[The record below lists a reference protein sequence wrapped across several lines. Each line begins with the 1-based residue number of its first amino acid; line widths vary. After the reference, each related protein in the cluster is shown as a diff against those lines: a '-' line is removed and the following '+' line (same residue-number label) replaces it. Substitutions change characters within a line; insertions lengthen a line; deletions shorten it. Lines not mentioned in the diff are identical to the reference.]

1 LRHTYVVL
9 ERFSTRMLRT
19 VGTTFLVV
27 FAAISAGCGGGTSG
41 GGGSTAAGNPATGAT
56 SAAPVL
62 HPAVK
67 SIPAG
72 DNPHSVLVAGGAIW
86 VADFGGPVRE
96 FDTRGHQLR
105 VIKLDEQAVAPGP
118 SALWV
123 GELSNSN
130 SGPQGPLA
138 EVDAR
143 TGKVVR
149 RFAARDPV
157 DVLAVGG
164 GALWAASRFTSRITR
179 ISLPGGA
186 QRTFRLPGTPT
197 AIALGPGS
205 VWVAY
210 GQAGTSQAVGQ
221 PDTGA
226 GGVVKLDPTTG
237 RQTAQ
242 QSEGAVP
249 TALVVAH
256 GTVWVA
262 LANDLNELDRIDEAT
277 GKSVPGAPTVSV
289 GKQPTDLVFAD
300 GSVWALNYSD
310 ATVTRVDPA
319 TGRPTATIAFAAPT
333 NPDRLAANTP
343 IRLAITPGL
352 LWVTDAEANALR
364 RLPDR

>member
-1 LRHTYVVL
+1 
-9 ERFSTRMLRT
+9 MLRT
-19 VGTTFLVV
+19 SGTTFIVV
-27 FAAISAGCGGGTSG
+27 FIAGSAGCGAGMSGRGGATV
-41 GGGSTAAGNPATGAT
+41 ARNPPAGAT
-56 SAAPVL
+56 SVAPVL
-62 HPAVK
+62 HPAVQ

-72 DNPHSVLVAGGAIW
+72 DNPHNVLVAGGAIW

-105 VIKLDEQAVAPGP
+105 IVKLDEQSMAPGP
-118 SALWV
+118 SALWIGV
-123 GELSNSN
+123 LSNSN
-130 SGPQGPLA
+130 TGPQGPLA

-143 TGKVVR
+143 TGRVLR
-149 RFAARDPV
+149 RLATRDPV

-164 GALWAASRFTSRITR
+164 GAVWAASRFARRITR

-186 QRTFRLPGTPT
+186 QRTVRLPGTPT
-197 AIALGPGS
+197 AIALGTGS

-221 PDTGA
+221 PETGS
-226 GGVVKLDPTTG
+226 GGVVKLNPTTG

-242 QSEGAVP
+242 QTEGAVP

-256 GTVWVA
+256 GAVWVA
-262 LANDLNELDRIDEAT
+262 LPDDLNDLDRIDEAT
-277 GKSVPGAPTVSV
+277 GRSVSSAPTVSV
-289 GKQPTDLVFAD
+289 GRQPTDLAFAN

-310 ATVTRVDPA
+310 ATVTRIDPA
-319 TGRPTATIAFAAPT
+319 TGRPTATVAFAAPT

-343 IRLAITPGL
+343 IRLAVTRGT
-352 LWVTDAEANALR
+352 LWVTDAEANTLR